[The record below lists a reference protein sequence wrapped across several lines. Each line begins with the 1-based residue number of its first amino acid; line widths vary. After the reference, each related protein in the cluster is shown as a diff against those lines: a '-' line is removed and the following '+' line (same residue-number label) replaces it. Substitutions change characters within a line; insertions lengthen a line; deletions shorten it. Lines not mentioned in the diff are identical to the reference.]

1 MAIIME
7 ICLEELEPNT
17 TEEVQGEEPF
27 IRCVAMP
34 GGDAGL
40 SLDRGGQV
48 RWMPEE
54 PAAYGLWTSEDHRL
68 VLLRGQG
75 TQPIT
80 VERDGRSLEAPEDK
94 PVILLDRD
102 VLHLDGK
109 SYRVYFHGETEAIH
123 EPERLSRS
131 ALGKVVG
138 AAAAA
143 SMALGGLMGAPAA
156 AGGEKPEAKDIEVR
170 LQPPKPAPRRKR
182 VYCSIKKQKKT
193 SKGLEIHATCSQTQG
208 LRKGLWGQ
216 LQKKKDGKRVPNGS
230 VQIKSVKGKSVKVL
244 ASKLKK
250 PVKDARLLF
259 WVRYY

>member
-17 TEEVQGEEPF
+17 AEEVRGEEPF

-34 GGDAGL
+34 GGDPGL

-54 PAAYGLWTSEDHRL
+54 PAVYGLWTSEDHRL
-68 VLLRGQG
+68 VLLRGQN

-80 VERDGRSLEAPEDK
+80 VERDGRSLEAPEGK

-109 SYRVYFHGETEAIH
+109 SYRVYFHGETEAIY

-143 SMALGGLMGAPAA
+143 SMALGGLMGAPAT
-156 AGGEKPEAKDIEVR
+156 AGADKPEAKDIEVR
-170 LQPPKPAPRRKR
+170 LQPPKPAPRRRR
-182 VYCSIKKQKKT
+182 VFCSIQKQKKT
-193 SKGLEIHATCSQTQG
+193 SKGLEIHATCSRSRG
-208 LRKGLWGQ
+208 LKKGLWGNVV
-216 LQKKKDGKRVPNGS
+216 KKKDGKRVKNGT
-230 VQIKSVKGKSVKVL
+230 VQIKSVKGKTIKAL
-244 ASKLKK
+244 ASKLTK
-250 PVKDARLLF
+250 PVKDARLQF
-259 WVRYY
+259 WVRFY